1 MRIFGFEVTLTKAA
15 VPRAFQSLEGGG
27 WSSIWTGGRPETDF
41 QRDIHTHHDRVLSN
55 WTVFACMTAIAGDI
69 GKMRIKLM
77 EQDAGGIWQETTS
90 NAFSPVLRK
99 PNDYQTR
106 QKFLESWI
114 FSKLSHGNAYILKE
128 RDNRGGENRGV
139 VTDLYVL
146 DPCRVTPLTT
156 ADGEVFYRLNA
167 DYLSG
172 VTEDVYVPASE
183 IIHDRMWCL
192 FHPLVGL
199 SPIYASGLAATQG
212 LRIQANSARFFENM
226 SRPSGILTSPVE
238 IADELAKQYQARWDE
253 NFGAGRIG
261 KTAVLGGGLKY
272 ETLTQNAVD
281 SQLVEQLKMSAEMV
295 CSTFHVP
302 AYKVGV
308 GTMPTYQ
315 NAETLNQIY
324 YDTCLQPLIE
334 AVEALLDEGLGLG
347 MTGPTANY
355 GTELDLDALLRMDK
369 AGQTAV
375 LEKQVGAG
383 ITSPNE
389 ARAKLQMQPVTGGNT
404 PYLQQQNFGLEA
416 LAKRDSLANPFVIDK
431 PTPNPTPSSSGP
443 ASTADPAAPMKGI
456 ETMLE
461 GLAESQNQLAL
472 DFNER
477 LAQIDKRFDEA
488 PGESEIEQ
496 HQVDGAQRFVDM
508 LKRRLETEPAGV

>member
-1 MRIFGFEVTLTKAA
+1 
-15 VPRAFQSLEGGG
+15 
-27 WSSIWTGGRPETDF
+27 
-41 QRDIHTHHDRVLSN
+41 
-55 WTVFACMTAIAGDI
+55 
-69 GKMRIKLM
+69 
-77 EQDAGGIWQETTS
+77 
-90 NAFSPVLRK
+90 
-99 PNDYQTR
+99 
-106 QKFLESWI
+106 
-114 FSKLSHGNAYILKE
+114 
-128 RDNRGGENRGV
+128 
-139 VTDLYVL
+139 
-146 DPCRVTPLTT
+146 
-156 ADGEVFYRLNA
+156 
-167 DYLSG
+167 
-172 VTEDVYVPASE
+172 
-183 IIHDRMWCL
+183 
-192 FHPLVGL
+192 
-199 SPIYASGLAATQG
+199 
-212 LRIQANSARFFENM
+212 
-226 SRPSGILTSPVE
+226 
-238 IADELAKQYQARWDE
+238 
-253 NFGAGRIG
+253 
-261 KTAVLGGGLKY
+261 
-272 ETLTQNAVD
+272 
-281 SQLVEQLKMSAEMV
+281 MSAEMV

-404 PYLQQQNFGLEA
+404 PYLQQQNFGLAA
-416 LAKRDSLANPFVIDK
+416 LAKRDNLANPFVIDK